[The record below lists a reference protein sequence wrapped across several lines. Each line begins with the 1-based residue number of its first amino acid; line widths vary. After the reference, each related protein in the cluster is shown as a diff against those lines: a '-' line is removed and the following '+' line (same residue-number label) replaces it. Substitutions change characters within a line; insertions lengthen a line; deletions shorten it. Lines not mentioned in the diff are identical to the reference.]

1 MSVSIKE
8 MLEAGVHFGH
18 QTKFWN
24 PRMKPFIF
32 GARNK
37 IHVIDLDQ
45 TKPMFEDAI
54 KFVKQTVKN
63 KGFILF
69 VGAKAQAT
77 EIIAEEAARCG
88 MPFVAHRWLGGMLT
102 NFETVKK
109 SIKKLEVKSALL
121 EQADSGLSKK
131 ELLDTSRD
139 VEKLQRTIG
148 GIADMKGLPSAM
160 FVIDTGM
167 HDIAIQEAQKLG
179 IPVIGIVDTNNDPSG
194 VDYVI
199 PGKDDS
205 ARAIKL
211 YATAIADA
219 ILAAKG
225 ETISDLAKAVKVE
238 MVEDAAEEAKTV
250 RRVKKAGDEAAE

>member
-69 VGAKAQAT
+69 VGAKAQA
-77 EIIAEEAARCG
+77 
-88 MPFVAHRWLGGMLT
+88 
-102 NFETVKK
+102 
-109 SIKKLEVKSALL
+109 
-121 EQADSGLSKK
+121 
-131 ELLDTSRD
+131 
-139 VEKLQRTIG
+139 
-148 GIADMKGLPSAM
+148 
-160 FVIDTGM
+160 
-167 HDIAIQEAQKLG
+167 
-179 IPVIGIVDTNNDPSG
+179 
-194 VDYVI
+194 
-199 PGKDDS
+199 
-205 ARAIKL
+205 
-211 YATAIADA
+211 
-219 ILAAKG
+219 
-225 ETISDLAKAVKVE
+225 
-238 MVEDAAEEAKTV
+238 
-250 RRVKKAGDEAAE
+250 